1 MKKIVCVIIALAL
14 LAGIISFP
22 PPSQA
27 EESAVRVLLSTEG
40 RDTLTLELSGTY
52 VLNGMEITGGA
63 LTVATTGSEVA
74 VSHSELGELF
84 TGAEVTLTSQDE
96 ESLFTLTDGEGAAH
110 SYRGDATFDVSDGNL
125 RVVNTVSME
134 AYILGVA
141 LAEAG
146 PNASDDELREAMF
159 AARSYARKQVKE
171 RAKKAYDVKDSGS
184 ENDYFGYDPEAANA
198 IAWAAQVVDE
208 PDPTPEPEPT
218 EEPTPEPTEEPTPEP
233 TEEPTPEPT
242 EEPTPE
248 PTEEPTPEPTEE
260 PTPEPTEEPT
270 PELTEEPT
278 PEPTEE
284 PTPEPT
290 EEPVATETPSPFVN
304 LANTVGQSFED
315 RPDDSFLGTVV
326 AEVAG
331 VWEEPSQKSTLL
343 AQCTADEKVYV
354 FYQQDEYYFVQLPGT
369 DIRGYMRTEDI
380 ETEEPIPT
388 AEPTEEPTPEPTA
401 EPTEEPTPEPTA
413 EPTEEPTPEPTEE
426 PTPEPTAEPTEE
438 PTPEPTDEPTAAPTD
453 EPTPAPTDEPTPAPT
468 VEPTAVPTAEPTE
481 EPTPEP
487 TDVPTPSPT
496 LEPEQP
502 EGTIL
507 GFITSTVLAIR
518 EAPDGSGKVIG
529 NWYQDQI
536 VYIYYQEGE
545 YYYLNVGGTDVYGY
559 GSVRFIVPE
568 SLVPLKDE
576 PTPAPTETPEPTPT
590 GPLTEPTKT
599 MIRNAVSG
607 QLSTGNV
614 NMRSGPS
621 TKYSLVDS
629 KLKKGTAL
637 TIYAKDGDWYFLK
650 VDSTG
655 KYGYILG
662 DFVQILD
669 DDEPTPKPT
678 KKTDDDD
685 EPSIRLSQGDVNGDG
700 LISAADAALVLRYD
714 AGWIEL
720 SDAQLRAADMDGDDQ
735 VTDVDAKAILR
746 YVAMRLAR

>member
-52 VLNGMEITGGA
+52 VLNGVEITGGA
-63 LTVATTGSEVA
+63 LTVAATGSEVA

-125 RVVNTVSME
+125 RVVNTISME

-146 PNASDDELREAMF
+146 PNASDDELRETMF

-260 PTPEPTEEPT
+260 PTPT
-270 PELTEEPT
+270 
-278 PEPTEE
+278 
-284 PTPEPT
+284 PT

-388 AEPTEEPTPEPTA
+388 AEPTEEPTPEPT
-401 EPTEEPTPEPTA
+401 EEPTPEPTA

-468 VEPTAVPTAEPTE
+468 DEPTAAPTDEPTAVPTAEPTE

>member
-1 MKKIVCVIIALAL
+1 M
-14 LAGIISFP
+14 
-22 PPSQA
+22 
-27 EESAVRVLLSTEG
+27 
-40 RDTLTLELSGTY
+40 
-52 VLNGMEITGGA
+52 
-63 LTVATTGSEVA
+63 
-74 VSHSELGELF
+74 
-84 TGAEVTLTSQDE
+84 
-96 ESLFTLTDGEGAAH
+96 
-110 SYRGDATFDVSDGNL
+110 
-125 RVVNTVSME
+125 
-134 AYILGVA
+134 
-141 LAEAG
+141 
-146 PNASDDELREAMF
+146 
-159 AARSYARKQVKE
+159 
-171 RAKKAYDVKDSGS
+171 
-184 ENDYFGYDPEAANA
+184 
-198 IAWAAQVVDE
+198 
-208 PDPTPEPEPT
+208 
-218 EEPTPEPTEEPTPEP
+218 
-233 TEEPTPEPT
+233 
-242 EEPTPE
+242 
-248 PTEEPTPEPTEE
+248 
-260 PTPEPTEEPT
+260 
-270 PELTEEPT
+270 
-278 PEPTEE
+278 
-284 PTPEPT
+284 
-290 EEPVATETPSPFVN
+290 
-304 LANTVGQSFED
+304 
-315 RPDDSFLGTVV
+315 
-326 AEVAG
+326 
-331 VWEEPSQKSTLL
+331 
-343 AQCTADEKVYV
+343 
-354 FYQQDEYYFVQLPGT
+354 
-369 DIRGYMRTEDI
+369 
-380 ETEEPIPT
+380 
-388 AEPTEEPTPEPTA
+388 
-401 EPTEEPTPEPTA
+401 
-413 EPTEEPTPEPTEE
+413 
-426 PTPEPTAEPTEE
+426 
-438 PTPEPTDEPTAAPTD
+438 
-453 EPTPAPTDEPTPAPT
+453 
-468 VEPTAVPTAEPTE
+468 PTAEPTE

>member
-52 VLNGMEITGGA
+52 VLNGVEITGGA
-63 LTVATTGSEVA
+63 LTVAATGSEVA

-159 AARSYARKQVKE
+159 AARIYARKQVKE

-233 TEEPTPEPT
+233 
-242 EEPTPE
+242 
-248 PTEEPTPEPTEE
+248 
-260 PTPEPTEEPT
+260 
-270 PELTEEPT
+270 TEEPT

-413 EPTEEPTPEPTEE
+413 EPTEEPTPESTEE
-426 PTPEPTAEPTEE
+426 PTPEPTAAPTDEPTSAPTAE
-438 PTPEPTDEPTAAPTD
+438 PTPAPTDEPTAAPTD
-453 EPTPAPTDEPTPAPT
+453 EPTPAPTDEPTAAPT
-468 VEPTAVPTAEPTE
+468 DEPTAVPTAEPTE

>member
-52 VLNGMEITGGA
+52 VLNGVEITGGA
-63 LTVATTGSEVA
+63 LTVAATGSEVA

-159 AARSYARKQVKE
+159 AARIYARKQVKE

-233 TEEPTPEPT
+233 
-242 EEPTPE
+242 
-248 PTEEPTPEPTEE
+248 
-260 PTPEPTEEPT
+260 
-270 PELTEEPT
+270 TEEPT

-401 EPTEEPTPEPTA
+401 EPTEEPTPES
-413 EPTEEPTPEPTEE
+413 TEE
-426 PTPEPTAEPTEE
+426 PTPEPTA
-438 PTPEPTDEPTAAPTD
+438 A
-453 EPTPAPTDEPTPAPT
+453 
-468 VEPTAVPTAEPTE
+468 
-481 EPTPEP
+481 P

>member
-1 MKKIVCVIIALAL
+1 MKKIVCIIVALAL

-22 PPSQA
+22 PPARAENPDQPKDTVLGTVIAEVAKVWKEPSADSALLANCVQGDSVYIFYQMEEYYFVQLPGA
-27 EESAVRVLLSTEG
+27 EEIQG
-40 RDTLTLELSGTY
+40 
-52 VLNGMEITGGA
+52 
-63 LTVATTGSEVA
+63 
-74 VSHSELGELF
+74 
-84 TGAEVTLTSQDE
+84 
-96 ESLFTLTDGEGAAH
+96 
-110 SYRGDATFDVSDGNL
+110 
-125 RVVNTVSME
+125 
-134 AYILGVA
+134 YIL
-141 LAEAG
+141 AEYVETD
-146 PNASDDELREAMF
+146 P
-159 AARSYARKQVKE
+159 
-171 RAKKAYDVKDSGS
+171 DV
-184 ENDYFGYDPEAANA
+184 P
-198 IAWAAQVVDE
+198 I
-208 PDPTPEPEPT
+208 PTAPPA
-218 EEPTPEPTEEPTPEP
+218 TPEPTEEPTPEP
-233 TEEPTPEPT
+233 TEEPTP
-242 EEPTPE
+242 TPE
-248 PTEEPTPEPTEE
+248 PTEEPTPT
-260 PTPEPTEEPT
+260 
-270 PELTEEPT
+270 
-278 PEPTEE
+278 
-284 PTPEPT
+284 PT

-304 LANTVGQSFED
+304 LSNIVSQSYED
-315 RPDDSFLGTVV
+315 QPDGTFLGTVV
-326 AEVAG
+326 AEMAG
-331 VWEEPSQKSTLL
+331 VWEEPSEDSTLL
-343 AQCTADEKVYV
+343 AQCTTDEKVYI

-369 DIRGYMRTEDI
+369 DIRGYMRTENI

-388 AEPTEEPTPEPTA
+388 AEPTEEPTP
-401 EPTEEPTPEPTA
+401 
-413 EPTEEPTPEPTEE
+413 
-426 PTPEPTAEPTEE
+426 EPTEE

-453 EPTPAPTDEPTPAPT
+453 EPTAA
-468 VEPTAVPTAEPTE
+468 PTAEPTE